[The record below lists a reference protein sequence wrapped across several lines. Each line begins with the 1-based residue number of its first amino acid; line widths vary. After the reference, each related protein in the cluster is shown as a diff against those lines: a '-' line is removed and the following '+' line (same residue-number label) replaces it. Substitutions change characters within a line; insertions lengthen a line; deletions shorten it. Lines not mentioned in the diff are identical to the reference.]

1 MDNIDEL
8 VLTSMKEKKKF
19 KKPHNLSKLQIV
31 GQYIKSKYDI
41 RFNEV
46 SCKVEY
52 RKKGSTEN
60 FTELNE
66 NNIYVE
72 LESNHY
78 DISTAKL
85 KALLHSDF
93 IETYNPFIC
102 YFNSLAEWR
111 QGKDR
116 DYIEALCVYIPTK
129 DQERLKIQFKKMLV
143 RCIACSIDEKVFNKH
158 AFVLIHERQNSG
170 KSTFCRWLCPPFLKD
185 YITENINTDKDSL
198 IALATNLFIN
208 MDELATLSKYD
219 LNTLK
224 SIVSKDKINVR
235 LPYEARATIKPRRAN
250 FVGST
255 NKDEFLSD
263 ETGSVRWLCFEL
275 TDKINFDY
283 SKDIDI
289 NDIWRQAYSLYK
301 QGFQYQLTTEE
312 LEENENA
319 NKQYTVISAE
329 MELIP
334 KFFKRG
340 TKEKHDLFLTASDIL
355 NEISK
360 NNYTLKSSNYNV
372 GKALK
377 MLGYTK
383 GSQYDTEAQMSYK
396 GYFLNIVTQK

>member
-1 MDNIDEL
+1 MDNIDEI
-8 VLTSMKEKKKF
+8 VLAGAKGKQKF
-19 KKPHNLSKLQIV
+19 KKPRNLSKLQIA
-31 GQYIKSKYDI
+31 GQYIKGKYEI

-46 SCKVEY
+46 SCKVEC
-52 RKKGSTEN
+52 RKKESTDN

-66 NNIYVE
+66 NNIYIE

-93 IETYNPFIC
+93 IESYNPFVH
-102 YFNSLAEWR
+102 YFNSLTVWY
-111 QGKDR
+111 QDTDK
-116 DYIEALCVYIPTK
+116 DYIEALCAYIPTK
-129 DQERLKIQFKKMLV
+129 DPERFKTQFRKMLV
-143 RCIACSIDEKVFNKH
+143 RCIACAIEDKVFNKH
-158 AFVLIHERQNSG
+158 AFVLIHEKQNSG

-198 IALATNLFIN
+198 IALANNFFIN

-224 SIVSKDKINVR
+224 SIISKDKINVR
-235 LPYEARATIKPRRAN
+235 LPYEARATVKPRRAN

-255 NKDEFLSD
+255 NKDEFLTD

-275 TDKINFDY
+275 TEKINFDY

-289 NDIWRQAYSLYK
+289 NDIWRQAYSLYRD
-301 QGFQYQLTTEE
+301 GFKYQLTTDE

-319 NKQYTVISAE
+319 NRQFTMISQE

-334 KFFKRG
+334 KLYRRA

-360 NNYTLKSSNYNV
+360 NNYTLKSNNNSV

-377 MLGYTK
+377 MLGFYK
-383 GSQYDTEAQMSYK
+383 GSLYDNEAQMSVK
-396 GYFLNIVTQK
+396 GYYVFTIPQK